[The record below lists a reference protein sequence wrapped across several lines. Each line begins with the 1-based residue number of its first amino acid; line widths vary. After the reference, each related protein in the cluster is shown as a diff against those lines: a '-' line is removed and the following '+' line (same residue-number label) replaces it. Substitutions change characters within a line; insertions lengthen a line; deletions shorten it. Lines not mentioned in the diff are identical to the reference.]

1 MKKLLIL
8 ILLFVCVGCSQK
20 DSKNIN
26 LVCDTHSSEK
36 TDETST
42 LIVKDDKGELLSKIG
57 LVYLSCQSFDSFF
70 SCTSDRVSIRV
81 DRFSLVFHESYRRS
95 DDYTKSDSF
104 VTYDG
109 KCKISDKQ
117 I

>member
-1 MKKLLIL
+1 MKNVLIL
-8 ILLFVCVGCSQK
+8 SFLVLCVGCSQK
-20 DSKNIN
+20 EFKNIN

-42 LIVKDDKGELLSKIG
+42 FIVKNDKGEQLSKLG
-57 LVYLSCQSFDSFF
+57 LIYLNCKWFDSFL
-70 SCTSDRVSIRV
+70 SCSNDRIDIRV
-81 DRFSLVFHESYRRS
+81 DRFSLVFHEGYRRS